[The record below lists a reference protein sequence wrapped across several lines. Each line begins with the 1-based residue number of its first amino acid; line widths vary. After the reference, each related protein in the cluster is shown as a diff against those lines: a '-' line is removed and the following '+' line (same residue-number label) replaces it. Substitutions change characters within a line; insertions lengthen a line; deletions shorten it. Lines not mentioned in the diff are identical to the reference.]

1 MSEHFTHIA
10 VYEDTARIIL
20 SSDDFCKAF
29 KKCITDFYDTGM
41 LGSTSRG
48 NHLYAIPILEK
59 YRNNWDTAHAKEH
72 AMLKIAYAIG
82 WITHRAS
89 DHQMKPVLRA
99 TDALNDPRYNS
110 YINSIYHDAMSFRQV
125 YDGGNMPSMSDKE
138 ALSPA
143 TFAYNMESHP
153 ASKAINVAA
162 AEPLFNRMWQKDL
175 MATWVFIDDQTM
187 FEDWLDTIIDRFPD
201 LSENFQ
207 DYEKAFNDPDPTLT
221 EKYYEKDNL
230 YNDSDDII
238 RYVRAIQQG
247 KQPDVELSA
256 ALTSA
261 ENASEYARALRR
273 GYEYVKAANDFFV
286 GNISKDAAYD
296 AINMEQHHRF

>member
-20 SSDDFCKAF
+20 SSDDFCNAF
-29 KKCITDFYDTGM
+29 KKCITDFYDSGM

-48 NHLYAIPILEK
+48 NHLFAIPILEEYK
-59 YRNNWDTAHAKEH
+59 DKWETALDEH

-99 TDALNDPRYNS
+99 TEALNDPRYNG

-125 YDGGNMPSMSDKE
+125 YDGGNIPSVSDKE

-153 ASKAINVAA
+153 AAKAVNVAA

-175 MATWVFIDDQTM
+175 MATWRFIDDQTM
-187 FEDWLDTIIDRFPD
+187 FEEWLDTFIDRFAD

-207 DYEKAFNDPDPTLT
+207 DYEEAFNDPDPVLT
-221 EKYYEKDNL
+221 QKYYDQDNL

-238 RYVRAIQQG
+238 QYVRAVQRG
-247 KQPDVELSA
+247 KQPDVELQA
-256 ALTSA
+256 ALKSA
-261 ENASEYARALRR
+261 ETGSEYAQALRR
-273 GYEYVKAANDFFV
+273 GYDYVKAANEFFI
-286 GNISKDAAYD
+286 GTISKDAAYD
-296 AINMEQHHRF
+296 ALSINNKFRF